1 MTARK
6 QLSWPLRPATTAYVL
21 DGLAAALSDLIQ
33 ESGAELA
40 DRRARKQLVGL
51 GISVELCA
59 EALAHWFASR
69 PPEDHDLLEALQERS
84 ENFGGPQ
91 DPRLAG

>member
-6 QLSWPLRPATTAYVL
+6 QLVWPLRPATTAYVL
-21 DGLAAALSDLIQ
+21 DGLASALSDLIQ
-33 ESGAELA
+33 ESGSELA
-40 DRRARKQLVGL
+40 DQRVRKQVAGL
-51 GISVELCA
+51 GITVELCS

-84 ENFGGPQ
+84 EDFGERA
-91 DPRLAG
+91 D